1 MDIKSI
7 LEKIDKNVL
16 SEDSA
21 IAIAEAFEKAVD
33 EKTDSVVKLEVE
45 NAISKIDEQHAS
57 KLEKLLEAIDN
68 DHTEKLE
75 SVVDA
80 ITEDHTQ
87 KLETLVSFYRKA
99 LNEKADDFSL
109 KIVDNVSKFI
119 DIALEKAIPK
129 NQLKEAV
136 DNIYARKKLDEIR
149 DLIGIDQEHI
159 DSTIKGSISEAKNKI
174 NSLSGKLNESYNENE
189 VLLGKIKSMEAKV
202 LLDEKTHGMNSSKKE
217 FIFKLL
223 NDKESSYILENFNY
237 VVEMF
242 ERGEEES
249 ANVFKEEATKKALA
263 KNADIPQ
270 RKTLVSEST
279 NYNKPNGLVGE
290 YLSELSRK

>member
-1 MDIKSI
+1 MNIKSL

-16 SEDSA
+16 SEETA
-21 IAIAEAFEKAVD
+21 VAIAEAFEKAIE
-33 EKTDSVVKLEVE
+33 EKTESITKLEVE
-45 NAISKIDEQHAS
+45 TAISKIDDEHAA
-57 KLEKLLEAIDN
+57 KLEKLLEAIDS

-75 SVVDA
+75 SVVNA

-99 LNEKADDFSL
+99 LNEKADEFSI
-109 KIVDNVSKFI
+109 KIVDEVSKFI

-129 NQLKEAV
+129 DQLTEAV

-149 DLIGIDQEHI
+149 NLIGIDQEHI
-159 DSTIKGSISEAKNKI
+159 DSTIKSSISEARTKI
-174 NSLSGKLNESYNENE
+174 NDLTGKLNESYKEND

-223 NDKESSYILENFNY
+223 NDKDSSYILENFNY

-249 ANVFKEEATKKALA
+249 TNVLKEEATKKALA
-263 KNADIPQ
+263 KDVNVPS

-279 NYNKPNGLVGE
+279 STSKPNGLVGE

>member
-1 MDIKSI
+1 MNIKSI

-21 IAIAEAFEKAVD
+21 IAIAEAFEKAVE

-45 NAISKIDEQHAS
+45 NAISKIDEQHAI

-109 KIVDNVSKFI
+109 KIVENVSKFI

-174 NSLSGKLNESYNENE
+174 NNLSGKLNESYNENE

>member
-1 MDIKSI
+1 MNIKSI

-21 IAIAEAFEKAVD
+21 IAIAEAFEKAVE

-174 NSLSGKLNESYNENE
+174 NNLSGKLNESYNENE

-263 KNADIPQ
+263 KNVDVPQ
-270 RKTLVSEST
+270 TKTLVSEST

>member
-1 MDIKSI
+1 MNIKSI

-21 IAIAEAFEKAVD
+21 IAIAEAFEKAVE

-45 NAISKIDEQHAS
+45 NAISKIDEQHAI

-80 ITEDHTQ
+80 ITEDHTE

-109 KIVDNVSKFI
+109 KIVENVSKFI

-174 NSLSGKLNESYNENE
+174 NNLSGKLNESYNENE

>member
-1 MDIKSI
+1 MNIKSI

-21 IAIAEAFEKAVD
+21 IAIAEAFEKAVE

-45 NAISKIDEQHAS
+45 NAISKIDEQHAI

-109 KIVDNVSKFI
+109 KIVENVSKFI

-159 DSTIKGSISEAKNKI
+159 DSTIKSSISEAKNKI
-174 NSLSGKLNESYNENE
+174 NNLSGKLNESYNENE

-270 RKTLVSEST
+270 TKTLVSEST